1 VIGVRI
7 RTGGA
12 PRSNE
17 RVRPW
22 YDRFIPVLSVAGALA
37 TWELLSRLDVLDGR
51 YIPSMST
58 TLGRLSEVVTTGEF
72 WQAVNNTLQGWAI
85 GLAIAIVLAVP
96 LGIVIGSSRLIYR
109 SLQGIIEFL
118 RPVPAVALIP
128 VAILLYGT
136 GLKAKVFLAAFAS
149 FWPLFIQ
156 TLYGVQD
163 VDPVATD
170 TARAFGLNRIERLY
184 KVTLRSA
191 VPYIATGIRVSSA
204 IALILTIVAEIV
216 LGSPGLGREISR
228 ASGVARFDTMYAYV
242 ITIGVVGWL
251 LNSLAMW
258 ANKRVLHW
266 HPSYREA
273 L

>member
-1 VIGVRI
+1 M
-7 RTGGA
+7 
-12 PRSNE
+12 S
-17 RVRPW
+17 
-22 YDRFIPVLSVAGALA
+22 
-37 TWELLSRLDVLDGR
+37 WELLSLLGILDER

-58 TLGRLSEVVTTGEF
+58 TAGRLAEVVTTGEY
-72 WQAVNNTLQGWAI
+72 WQALVNTLQGWAI
-85 GLAIAIVLAVP
+85 GLAIAVALATP
-96 LGIVIGSSRLIYR
+96 LGIVIGSNRLLYR

-128 VAILLYGT
+128 VAILIYGT

-170 TARAFGLNRIERLY
+170 TAKAFGLNRVERMY

-191 VPYIATGIRVSSA
+191 VPYIATGVRISSA
-204 IALILTIVAEIV
+204 VALILAIIAEIV

-228 ASGVARFDTMYAYV
+228 ASGVARLDTMYAYI
-242 ITIGVVGWL
+242 ITIGLLGWL
-251 LNSLAMW
+251 LNSVAMW

-266 HPSYREA
+266 HPSYQKA